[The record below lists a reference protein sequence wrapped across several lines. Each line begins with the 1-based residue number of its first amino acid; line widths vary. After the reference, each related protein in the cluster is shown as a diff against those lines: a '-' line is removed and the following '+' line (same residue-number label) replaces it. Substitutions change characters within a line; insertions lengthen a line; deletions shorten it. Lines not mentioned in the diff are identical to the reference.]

1 MEELKQILTP
11 QVVMVMMLTGTFTNV
26 LIVGGMAWM
35 TWLLAPSIKQF
46 LLSFEKEMKK
56 MNQAILDLIV
66 RVVYHIDTL
75 LRTDQNH
82 PMMSAEYM
90 AKSSAT
96 VL

>member
-56 MNQAILDLIV
+56 MNQAILDL
-66 RVVYHIDTL
+66 
-75 LRTDQNH
+75 
-82 PMMSAEYM
+82 S
-90 AKSSAT
+90 KSNKEISLHLKHLEERLKNT
-96 VL
+96 ESITKELVKK